1 MMKNIQ
7 MRAMPLL
14 FSLHFPSFVLSFVHG
29 LQNPVGGQTPPDSM
43 ALFYA
48 LFPKSRV
55 FLGCLLGYY
64 CIQCLPGVA
73 DMSKRKLKAA
83 SGSYA
88 VLNTRRFLFQR
99 VQFRQRRSCI
109 MEMALIFNEF
119 IFTPVTHQN
128 SLWIRSSELAKAL
141 GYSDDRK
148 VGVLYARH
156 KDEFSNN
163 MSVVLNLSTT
173 DVPAM
178 NRIFSLRG
186 CHLVAMLARTPI
198 AKAFRRWVLDVI
210 EQYGDRVPVAEP
222 VTLNDELIS
231 ASERAE
237 LKLIV
242 DAKLSTYPAAVQGK
256 ARAEIWAKHNR
267 HFRIAEYS
275 QLPARLMPEA
285 REFLLSVR
293 VRAINAI
300 PTAESAIP
308 YPSLPVASSL
318 YRDRVRELERLEQ
331 DWMELAVL
339 IRDRAY
345 GLERDF
351 RRVTQ
356 GTYPEL
362 LRNVS
367 PSGKTPVDALIQLMT
382 APTYTARQ
390 NLESALDDMRLAIR
404 AAKTAN
410 RLMLG

>member
-1 MMKNIQ
+1 
-7 MRAMPLL
+7 
-14 FSLHFPSFVLSFVHG
+14 
-29 LQNPVGGQTPPDSM
+29 
-43 ALFYA
+43 
-48 LFPKSRV
+48 
-55 FLGCLLGYY
+55 
-64 CIQCLPGVA
+64 
-73 DMSKRKLKAA
+73 
-83 SGSYA
+83 
-88 VLNTRRFLFQR
+88 
-99 VQFRQRRSCI
+99 

-331 DWMELAVL
+331 DWGELATL
-339 IRDRAY
+339 IRERAY
-345 GLERDF
+345 GLEREF

-362 LRNVS
+362 LRCVS
-367 PSGKTPVDALIQLMT
+367 SSGKTSVDALVQLMT

-410 RLMLG
+410 RMMLG

>member
-1 MMKNIQ
+1 
-7 MRAMPLL
+7 
-14 FSLHFPSFVLSFVHG
+14 
-29 LQNPVGGQTPPDSM
+29 
-43 ALFYA
+43 
-48 LFPKSRV
+48 
-55 FLGCLLGYY
+55 
-64 CIQCLPGVA
+64 
-73 DMSKRKLKAA
+73 
-83 SGSYA
+83 
-88 VLNTRRFLFQR
+88 
-99 VQFRQRRSCI
+99 

-128 SLWIRSSELAKAL
+128 SLWIRSSNLAKAL

-222 VTLNDELIS
+222 VTLNDQLIS
-231 ASERAE
+231 AADRAE

-242 DAKLSTYPAAVQGK
+242 DAKLSTYPAGVQGK

-300 PTAESAIP
+300 PTAESALP
-308 YPSLPVASSL
+308 APALPVASSL

-362 LRNVS
+362 LRHLS
-367 PSGKTPVDALIQLMT
+367 PSG
-382 APTYTARQ
+382 
-390 NLESALDDMRLAIR
+390 
-404 AAKTAN
+404 
-410 RLMLG
+410 